1 MRRIVRGSIAL
12 FALIAWAIPCHDREA
27 AAAAARVRQERGGGG
42 SANRT
47 AVAGAAA
54 ADSVSVR
61 RDVDA
66 GNAQFVRAWK
76 TGDAELFAGCFAED
90 GALLHQGRPA
100 VVGRDKIRERM
111 AKVFARY
118 RMSDG
123 EITTVDLF
131 VLGDTAYETGR
142 WKFAIGE
149 IGGKPA
155 APDSGRFVEVWK
167 RVAGRWRMWRDI
179 GVPE

>member
-1 MRRIVRGSIAL
+1 M

-27 AAAAARVRQERGGGG
+27 ARAADSGAAKAKAAAA
-42 SANRT
+42 
-47 AVAGAAA
+47 AAA
-54 ADSVSVR
+54 ETPADSAAVR
-61 RDVDA
+61 SDIDA
-66 GNAQFVRAWK
+66 GNAQFVKAWK

-100 VVGRDKIRERM
+100 VVGRDRIRERM

-131 VLGDTAYETGR
+131 IFGDTAYETGR

-149 IGGKPA
+149 IGGKA
-155 APDSGRFVEVWK
+155 AEPDSGRFVEVWK
-167 RVAGRWRMWRDI
+167 HTGEGWRMWRDI
-179 GVPE
+179 GVPR

>member
-1 MRRIVRGSIAL
+1 MRKFLLISAAVAAL
-12 FALIAWAIPCHDREA
+12 VAWAGSWN
-27 AAAAARVRQERGGGG
+27 GGG
-42 SANRT
+42 APT
-47 AVAGAAA
+47 AATVSSSPAVP
-54 ADSVSVR
+54 ADSASAR
-61 RDVDA
+61 LEVDA
-66 GNAQFVRAWK
+66 GNARFVKAWK

-100 VVGRDKIRERM
+100 VVGRDKIRDRM

-142 WKFAIGE
+142 WRFAIGE

-155 APDSGRFVEVWK
+155 DPDSGRFVEVWK
-167 RVAGRWRMWRDI
+167 HTGEGWRMWRDI
-179 GVPE
+179 GVP